1 MKLVVPDASV
11 LLKWVLAEER
21 QSNTEQALAVRQTFV
36 EGKCDLLLPSLW
48 VYEVANVVSI
58 KQPKCAADLVESL
71 IAMQIATAELSRSC
85 REQAFKLAGKFKVTF
100 YDAAYHALAIVN
112 QGIFVTAD
120 EEYVKKVG
128 PGPHLIAL
136 KNWR

>member
-11 LLKWVLAEER
+11 LLKWVLAEEHE
-21 QSNTEQALAVRQTFV
+21 SNSEQALAVRQTFV

-48 VYEVANVVSI
+48 VYEVASVVSI
-58 KQPKCAADLVESL
+58 KQPKYTADLVESL
-71 IAMQIATAELSRSC
+71 IAMQIATVELSRSC

-100 YDAAYHALAIVN
+100 YDAAYHALAMVN

-120 EEYVKKVG
+120 EHYVKKVG
-128 PGPHLIAL
+128 FGPHLIAL

>member
-58 KQPKCAADLVESL
+58 KQPKCAADLFESL

-112 QGIFVTAD
+112 KAFLLRLT
-120 EEYVKKVG
+120 
-128 PGPHLIAL
+128 
-136 KNWR
+136 RST

>member
-21 QSNTEQALAVRQTFV
+21 QSNTKQALAVRQTFV

-58 KQPKCAADLVESL
+58 KQPKCAADLFESL

-100 YDAAYHALAIVN
+100 YDAAYHRHFCY
-112 QGIFVTAD
+112 G
-120 EEYVKKVG
+120 
-128 PGPHLIAL
+128 
-136 KNWR
+136 